1 MYSINNVMDHHI
13 HDNICQLCMKEF
25 NRSHGVNHDKF
36 CWSSKAWNTL
46 ITKSLAIDRFKLN
59 GRSTCTWRGLEKYT
73 FILPFND
80 LIIGHIVDD
89 VEMHTVK
96 SLYESIQKT
105 DKPGLKRRV
114 DRLNAVWE
122 SCALERDQRIYQVKY
137 MVNFIEYAFARR
149 RLTDDDYANFKKF
162 ILNQNQANMRNEAV
176 VYAASMCVVQ

>member
-1 MYSINNVMDHHI
+1 MHHNIMDERI
-13 HDNICQLCMKEF
+13 HSNICHLCIKEF

-46 ITKSLAIDRFKLN
+46 ILKSLAIDRFTLN
-59 GRSTCTWRGLEKYT
+59 GRSTCTWKGFQFTL
-73 FILPFND
+73 IMPLDD

-114 DRLNAVWE
+114 DRLNTVWD
-122 SCALERDQRIYQVKY
+122 SCAIERDQRIYQVKY

-149 RLTDDDYANFKKF
+149 KLTDDDYANFKKF
-162 ILNQNQANMRNEAV
+162 ILDRYQDKGV
-176 VYAASMCVVQ
+176 TKMCVVQ